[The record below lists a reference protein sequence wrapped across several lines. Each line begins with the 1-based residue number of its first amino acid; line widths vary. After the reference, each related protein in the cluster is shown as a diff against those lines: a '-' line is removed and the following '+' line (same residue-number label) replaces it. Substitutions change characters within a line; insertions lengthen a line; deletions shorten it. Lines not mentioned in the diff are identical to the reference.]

1 MRIVQLSLPCS
12 DPVASAAFYRDVLQ
26 LPVAASQVRIG
37 WSQLELVATTN
48 VGSVHLAF
56 NIASARFAAACD
68 WLSRRVPLLCDPLGE
83 SLGESRFALD
93 AAWQSQSLYFA
104 GPDGAVLELIARK
117 PLPVHATA
125 AGAFSAAELLCISE
139 IGLPSAQVPAVVAA
153 AQQRLGLPPFV
164 PVSDVFAPLG
174 DHEGLLIVV
183 DAQRRWFPEQ
193 RQLPFA
199 QGVRAVV
206 AGVRGGQMLRDPA
219 GWEVVS
225 Q

>member
-1 MRIVQLSLPCS
+1 MRITRLSLPAS
-12 DPVASAAFYRDVLQ
+12 DPAASTAFYRDVLQ
-26 LPVAASQVRIG
+26 LPVAATTQVRIG
-37 WSQLELVATTN
+37 WSLLDLVAAN
-48 VGSVHLAF
+48 ADVGSVHLAF
-56 NIASARFAAACD
+56 NIPSTRFDAACG
-68 WLSRRVPLLCDPLGE
+68 WLSQRVPLLRDP
-83 SLGESRFALD
+83 LGESRFALD
-93 AAWQSQSLYFA
+93 AAWQSQSVYFA

-117 PLPVHATA
+117 PLPAHAVA
-125 AGAFSAAELLCISE
+125 DGAFSAAELLCISE
-139 IGLPSAQVPAVVAA
+139 IGLPSAQVPAVAAA
-153 AQQRLGLPPFV
+153 AQERMGLPPFM

-206 AGVRGGQMLRDPA
+206 EGVRGGQVLRAAA
-219 GWEVVS
+219 GWAVVS

>member
-1 MRIVQLSLPCS
+1 MRIVQLSLPAS
-12 DPVASAAFYRDVLQ
+12 DPAASAAFYRDVLQ
-26 LPVAASQVRIG
+26 LPVAATQVRIG
-37 WSQLELVATTN
+37 WSLLDLVAAN
-48 VGSVHLAF
+48 VEVGSVHLAF
-56 NIASARFAAACD
+56 NLPHARFDAACA
-68 WLSRRVPLLCDPLGE
+68 WLSWRVPLLHDPLGE
-83 SLGESRFALD
+83 SRFVLD

-183 DAQRRWFPEQ
+183 DGQRRWFPEQ

-199 QGVRAVV
+199 HGVRVV
-206 AGVRGGQMLRDPA
+206 VEGMRGGQLFCDAA

>member
-1 MRIVQLSLPCS
+1 MRITQLNLPAS
-12 DPVASAAFYRDVLQ
+12 DPAASAAFYRDVLH
-26 LPVAASQVRIG
+26 LPVAATQVRIG
-37 WSQLELVATTN
+37 WSLLDLVPASAA

-56 NIASARFAAACD
+56 NIPPARFDAACA
-68 WLSRRVPLLCDPLGE
+68 WLSRRVPLLRDPLGE
-83 SLGESRFALD
+83 SRFSLG
-93 AAWQSQSLYFA
+93 AAWQSQSVYFA

-117 PLPVHATA
+117 PLPAHAVA
-125 AGAFSAAELLCISE
+125 DGEFSAAELLCISE
-139 IGLPSAQVPAVVAA
+139 VGLPSAQVAAVAA
-153 AQQRLGLPPFV
+153 AAQERMGLPPFM

-174 DHEGLLIVV
+174 DHEGLLILV

-199 QGVRAVV
+199 RGVRVLVEGA
-206 AGVRGGQMLRDPA
+206 RGGQVLSDVA

>member
-12 DPVASAAFYRDVLQ
+12 DPAASAAFYRDVLQ

-37 WSQLELVATTN
+37 WSQLELVAAAN

-68 WLSRRVPLLCDPLGE
+68 WLSRRVPLLCDP
-83 SLGESRFALD
+83 LGESRFALD

-183 DAQRRWFPEQ
+183 DGQRRWFPEQ

-199 QGVRAVV
+199 HGVRVV
-206 AGVRGGQMLRDPA
+206 VEGMRGGQLLCDAA